1 MLFGKKNMQEIKI
14 GINGMHCAMCSSR
27 MQKAFMAAKGVISA
41 EVDLENKC
49 ATVSYDE
56 NKITAEGLKTIVTET
71 GYEPV

>member
-1 MLFGKKNMQEIKI
+1 MMFGKKNRQEIKI

-27 MQKAFMAAKGVISA
+27 MQKAFMAAKGVLSA

-56 NKITAEGLKTIVTET
+56 NKITVADLKNIVTET